1 MTGIMKK
8 SVLFSFCLASAG
20 GLLACSA
27 EPLDPAAYEDE
38 PAGDEVAGDEVAA
51 GDDRATDEATELLG
65 TASAAITADA
75 GADGGA
81 DGGR

>member
-1 MTGIMKK
+1 MTGIMNK
-8 SVLFSFCLASAG
+8 SALFAFCVASAG
-20 GLLACSA
+20 GFLACSA

-38 PAGDEVAGDEVAA
+38 LAV
-51 GDDRATDEATELLG
+51 DEAAEGEVGSSDEASELLG
-65 TASAAITADA
+65 TAAAAITADA